1 MQAYLEYLNFKMFF
15 EKKNH
20 EFYSNSYSKR
30 RIADKNKQTG
40 EREFEYKYYFVC
52 LYML

>member
-1 MQAYLEYLNFKMFF
+1 MQAYLEYLNFEMFF
-15 EKKNH
+15 EKKN
-20 EFYSNSYSKR
+20 